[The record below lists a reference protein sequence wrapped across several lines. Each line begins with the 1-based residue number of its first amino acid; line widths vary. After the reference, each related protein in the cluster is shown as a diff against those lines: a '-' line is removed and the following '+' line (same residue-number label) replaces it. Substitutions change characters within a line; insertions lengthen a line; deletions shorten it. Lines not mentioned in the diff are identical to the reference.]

1 MTKIANNDKR
11 VGAGRPSKRTFT
23 ARFAPKHA
31 AITFSR
37 KSASDLGIIAG
48 SKFSLYESESNDLYI
63 SVNAASGATIK
74 AGKASTNNNVYNIP
88 EFRVSDKVSVSKLLQ
103 RFEATKVVS
112 CFLSA
117 LPIFVDEIAYYK
129 VIDTPLRI
137 D

>member
-74 AGKASTNNNVYNIP
+74 AGKSSTNNNVYNIP
-88 EFRVSDKVSVSKLLQ
+88 EFIVSDKVSVSKLLQ
-103 RFEATKVVS
+103 RFEATKVVT
-112 CFLSA
+112 LLVA
-117 LPIFVDEIAYYK
+117 AIPTKIDDTMYYK
-129 VIDTPLRI
+129 VIPIPIRI

>member
-37 KSASDLGIIAG
+37 RSASDLGIIAG

-63 SVNAASGATIK
+63 SVNAASGNSIK
-74 AGKASTNNNVYNIP
+74 AGKAGMNNKTILP
-88 EFRVSDKVSVSKLLQ
+88 EYRVSDKDSVLKIMQ
-103 RFEATKVVS
+103 RFKATKVVS